1 MNLAITRHVRRAAPR
16 ALFLVLAAAAA
27 SGAEPHWIGSYGN
40 SATEPFPA
48 VPNLPIPPPAVAQGT
63 LRYRL
68 PLSEGGRRVQLRLSN
83 EAGTEP
89 LVIGAASI
97 ALAADGVRAQPGTP
111 TRLTFGGRS
120 DILIPAGAPAV
131 SDAVAFAAPRGG
143 DVIVSLYL
151 PQAAPQAQACNGLQL
166 ALVNG
171 RDATLETAPADA
183 AAVNARPLVSAID
196 VETRA
201 AARTIVTLGDSIT
214 DGAVSASPEVR
225 GWPGR
230 LAQRLAAANGRVHYA
245 VSNQGISG
253 NRLLRD
259 GMGAAALARFDRDVL
274 SVPGVSHLIVLEGI
288 NDIGMSGTAFF
299 GRPSPPVTAEQL
311 IAAYQQLIARA
322 HQRGIRVYG
331 GTLLPFTGAMYAS
344 EEKEAIRQAVNRWIR
359 SSGAFDAVIDFDA
372 VVRDP
377 ANPAR
382 IRPEFDPGDHLHPN
396 DAGYRALGDA
406 IDLALFPGAQRR

>member
-1 MNLAITRHVRRAAPR
+1 MTANTRVTTTALLIILGAAP
-16 ALFLVLAAAAA
+16 AM
-27 SGAEPHWIGSYGN
+27 GADPHWVGSYGN
-40 SATEPFPA
+40 SASEPFPA
-48 VPNLPIPPPAVAQGT
+48 VPNIPIPPPVLVQGT

-83 EAGTEP
+83 EAGMQP
-89 LVIGAASI
+89 LAVGGVSI
-97 ALAADGVRAQPGTP
+97 ALAADGVRSQPGTS
-111 TRLTFGGRS
+111 RRITFGGRS

-131 SDAVAFAAPRGG
+131 SDVVEFAAPRAGV
-143 DVIVSLYL
+143 VIVSVYL
-151 PQAAPQAQACNGLQL
+151 SEAAAQAQAANGLQ
-166 ALVNG
+166 AAVVNG
-171 RDATLETAPADA
+171 RDATLEEAPADA
-183 AAVNARPLVSAID
+183 VALSARPLVTAVN

-201 AARTIVTLGDSIT
+201 EARTIVALGDSIT
-214 DGAVSASPEVR
+214 DGAVSASSAVR

-230 LAQRLAAANGRVHYA
+230 LAERLAAAQGRVHYA

-253 NRLLRD
+253 NRLLQD
-259 GMGAAALARFDRDVL
+259 GMGVTALGRFDRDVL

-288 NDIGMSGTAFF
+288 NDIGMSGTTFF
-299 GRPSPPVTAEQL
+299 AKASPPVSAEQL

-344 EEKEAIRQAVNRWIR
+344 AEKETIRQAVNQWIR
-359 SSGAFDAVIDFDA
+359 TSSAFDAVIDFDA

-382 IRPEFDPGDHLHPN
+382 LAPAFDPGDHLHPN
-396 DAGYRALGDA
+396 DAGYRAMGDA
-406 IDLALFPGAQRR
+406 VDLKLFAGAQRR